1 MVVRS
6 PTLHHGEGVL
16 YLRFEQV
23 DAHHRGQVLHV
34 HLVHRR
40 VQLHLEQEAANR
52 RRQSDTRQIRLSG
65 GLVPPQDAF
74 SSFGSPADVAEKVV
88 VDSG

>member
-1 MVVRS
+1 MFVRS

-52 RRQSDTRQIRLSG
+52 RRQGDNVRYGSLEASPLPRMLFSASSHRQT
-65 GLVPPQDAF
+65 
-74 SSFGSPADVAEKVV
+74 
-88 VDSG
+88 

>member
-1 MVVRS
+1 MFVRS
-6 PTLHHGEGVL
+6 PTLHHAEGVL

-23 DAHHRGQVLHV
+23 DAHHRGQILHV

-52 RRQSDTRQIRLSG
+52 RRQGDNVRY
-65 GLVPPQDAF
+65 
-74 SSFGSPADVAEKVV
+74 GSLEASPLPRMLFPASAHRHT
-88 VDSG
+88 